1 MAGSLLTE
9 IRQPKKSSIPRNDGS
24 ISALLTDVGVGRNGR
39 KANVVQTRGAAAN
52 QKPDAEK
59 GMTEQKPPEKPQTM
73 ETASTKNTANRRGKD
88 ASLGRE
94 VQAKIGQ
101 QLRAYYD
108 GLIEPTPDRFV
119 DLLGK
124 LDKPAGSKES
134 SE

>member
-1 MAGSLLTE
+1 
-9 IRQPKKSSIPRNDGS
+9 
-24 ISALLTDVGVGRNGR
+24 
-39 KANVVQTRGAAAN
+39 
-52 QKPDAEK
+52 
-59 GMTEQKPPEKPQTM
+59 MTERKPPEKTQVM
-73 ETASTKNTANRRGKD
+73 ETPTRTTPVKRGKD

-119 DLLGK
+119 DLLQK
-124 LDKPAGSKES
+124 LDKPADSKGS

>member
-1 MAGSLLTE
+1 MA
-9 IRQPKKSSIPRNDGS
+9 
-24 ISALLTDVGVGRNGR
+24 
-39 KANVVQTRGAAAN
+39 
-52 QKPDAEK
+52 
-59 GMTEQKPPEKPQTM
+59 EQKPPEKPQVM
-73 ETASTKNTANRRGKD
+73 ETPTKTTAPRRGKD

-119 DLLGK
+119 DLLQQ
-124 LDKPAGSKES
+124 LDKPAESKGS